1 MNPEVFRQTTRNQ
14 REEFPLNDSTPESR
28 FGEDHGKQPLKLY
41 GPLKINRLDVTWG
54 GPTKTGN
61 KWTYFQDKDNRWN
74 NPDWAKAP
82 KILEHYHDDKMRRD
96 CMSMDRLMRK
106 SIIEEKKKFNTHKNF
121 IDNSHR
127 GKLNRLSDRVR
138 ERVALQKDSDQAI
151 LDHQEQYIIEPIDDE
166 PQTIQKKK
174 QLVLT
179 RSHLLNSLD
188 KSHSNLWN
196 NYKAMDKKH
205 IDQTVIPLSLIIQFT
220 NSVIKGEEKAIN
232 RIGTLIE
239 EEKVTSI
246 TITPRMLHMPNQ

>member
-1 MNPEVFRQTTRNQ
+1 
-14 REEFPLNDSTPESR
+14 
-28 FGEDHGKQPLKLY
+28 
-41 GPLKINRLDVTWG
+41 
-54 GPTKTGN
+54 
-61 KWTYFQDKDNRWN
+61 
-74 NPDWAKAP
+74 
-82 KILEHYHDDKMRRD
+82 
-96 CMSMDRLMRK
+96 MSMDRLMRK

-205 IDQTVIPLSLIIQFT
+205 IDQTVIPLSLII
-220 NSVIKGEEKAIN
+220 
-232 RIGTLIE
+232 
-239 EEKVTSI
+239 
-246 TITPRMLHMPNQ
+246 